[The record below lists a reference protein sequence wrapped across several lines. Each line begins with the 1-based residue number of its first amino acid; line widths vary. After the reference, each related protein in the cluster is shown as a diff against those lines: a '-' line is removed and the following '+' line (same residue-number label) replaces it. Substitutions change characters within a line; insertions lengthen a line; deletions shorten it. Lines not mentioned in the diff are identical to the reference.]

1 MFELV
6 LTMPRTGSTY
16 YVDNQARDLEIQ
28 NHGELFHTNR
38 KKHTERILKST
49 DFQNSIL
56 KIFPSH
62 IRHSTYKNLMEDLF
76 AMNPTV
82 TILLRKDFVE
92 CTKSFYVARH
102 ISEKAQ
108 RAMKGYNRY
117 SKTTGEYIDPWHSS
131 WDNHLEINL
140 NQEIMNK
147 YAETR
152 MEEIQTLA
160 TYKNKMDRLIFTED
174 FPQELK
180 YKRPI
185 RWNPEPII
193 QDIDVLE
200 LFEQTASN

>member
-16 YVDNQARDLEIQ
+16 YVEKQARDLEIQ

-38 KKHTERILKST
+38 KQHTERILKNT
-49 DFQNSIL
+49 DFENSIL

-76 AMNPTV
+76 DMNPTV
-82 TILLRKDFVE
+82 TILLRKNFVE

-102 ISEKAQ
+102 ITEKTQ
-108 RAMKGYNRY
+108 RVMKGYNPLV
-117 SKTTGEYIDPWHSS
+117 KNLGEYVDPWHSS
-131 WDNHLEINL
+131 WKTPLSIPM
-140 NQEIMNK
+140 NQDRMNK

-152 MEEIQTLA
+152 AEEIKTLA
-160 TYKNKMDRLIFTED
+160 TYKHKMDRLLFTED
-174 FPQELK
+174 FPQELR

-185 RWNPEPII
+185 KWEPEPII
-193 QDIDVLE
+193 KDVDVLD
-200 LFEQTASN
+200 LFEQSSSN

>member
-16 YVDNQARDLEIQ
+16 YVENTAKEFGFQ

-38 KKHTERILKST
+38 KQHTEHILKST

-62 IRHSTYKNLMEDLF
+62 IRHSTYKNLMKDLF
-76 AMNPTV
+76 AMDPTV

-102 ISEKAQ
+102 ITEKTQ
-108 RAMKGYNRY
+108 RVMKGYN
-117 SKTTGEYIDPWHSS
+117 SKVKNIGDYVDPWHSS
-131 WDNHLEINL
+131 WETPLAVPM

-152 MEEIQTLA
+152 MEEIETLA

-174 FPQELK
+174 FPQELR

-185 RWNPEPII
+185 KWEPEPII
-193 QDIDVLE
+193 EEIDVLD
-200 LFEQTASN
+200 LFEKTISN

>member
-1 MFELV
+1 
-6 LTMPRTGSTY
+6 
-16 YVDNQARDLEIQ
+16 
-28 NHGELFHTNR
+28 
-38 KKHTERILKST
+38 
-49 DFQNSIL
+49 
-56 KIFPSH
+56 
-62 IRHSTYKNLMEDLF
+62 
-76 AMNPTV
+76 
-82 TILLRKDFVE
+82 
-92 CTKSFYVARH
+92 
-102 ISEKAQ
+102 
-108 RAMKGYNRY
+108 
-117 SKTTGEYIDPWHSS
+117 
-131 WDNHLEINL
+131 
-140 NQEIMNK
+140 MNK